1 MASRLAALALNCTLS
16 PSPAESSTQLM
27 TDQVSAALSGHG
39 VTGGTIRA
47 VDHDIRPGVKA

>member
-27 TDQVSAALSGHG
+27 IDQVQAALREHD
-39 VTGGTIRA
+39 VTGDTIRA